1 MITFKTAYGCLHKNK
16 IKIVSDY
23 GYDKS
28 NHVVTMPQP
37 QFISRLASTLK
48 IEDRA

>member
-1 MITFKTAYGCLHKNK
+1 MGVYIKTRLKV
-16 IKIVSDY
+16 VSGY